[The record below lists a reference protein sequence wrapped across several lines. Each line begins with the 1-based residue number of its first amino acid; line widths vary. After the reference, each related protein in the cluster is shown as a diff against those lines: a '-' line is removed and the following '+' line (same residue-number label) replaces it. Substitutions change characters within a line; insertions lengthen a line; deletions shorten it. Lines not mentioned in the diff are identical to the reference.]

1 MQSQTVASIQSLL
14 PASDIEIAEFLCS
27 ETTSFADSDNKQ
39 FMNEK
44 DEKNMNEIK
53 TLAQTNKLDAIK
65 KYVELYGV
73 GLAEAKTAVEKIIL
87 DNTSTASVVANQ
99 NETVAAASV
108 EEEILNEI
116 KQLAKTNKIEA
127 ISRYRKEFNVGLQEA
142 KEAIDQMT
150 V

>member
-1 MQSQTVASIQSLL
+1 MQSQTVASIQSLR
-14 PASDIEIAEFLCS
+14 DIEIAEFLCS
-27 ETTSFADSDNKQ
+27 ETTFFADSDNKQ
-39 FMNEK
+39 FINEK

-127 ISRYRKEFNVGLQEA
+127 ISRYRKEFNVGLQGA